1 MPFIKTAQSYFAALY
16 PNAGGQKEKARINLY
31 CSEDHKLYILFQPAP
46 LPPNRYNPSAKIGVS
61 YAEVTQYS
69 HYIDLV
75 RNEKPVS
82 VTFNPDVTP
91 PSFVVHVS
99 EPVGEGEV

>member
-1 MPFIKTAQSYFAALY
+1 MAAFIKRAQTYFAALY
-16 PNAGGQKEKARINLY
+16 PAGGARINLY
-31 CSEDHKLYILFQPAP
+31 CDEDYKLYIIFPKGALSANSYDAGTKTGVANVDLSQY
-46 LPPNRYNPSAKIGVS
+46 PN
-61 YAEVTQYS
+61 
-69 HYIDLV
+69 YIDLV

-99 EPVGEGEV
+99 ETVGEGEV